1 MVYGK
6 GLLLIAAA
14 SLLVAGCGDQR
25 QRQFRQEKRQFAIVM
40 KSKLN
45 QFDRRA
51 AELAVQVQTDSL
63 HTLEVDSLR
72 LSHDEFRGRIA
83 AIDGATASQWK
94 EIKPAMEAEYYDLE
108 RRYYEIA
115 GAVAAQ
121 QAIEASVDTLTAGD
135 AGEEP
140 REDVVE
146 SAGSAK
152 NTPADAVSPPDSVAD
167 AAGAL
172 NR

>member
-1 MVYGK
+1 MDCRK
-6 GLLLIAAA
+6 GLWLIVAA
-14 SLLVAGCGDQR
+14 SLLVAGCGDQH

-51 AELAVQVQTDSL
+51 ADLAAQVQADSL

-72 LSHDEFRGRIA
+72 AGHNEFLGRIA

-115 GAVAAQ
+115 SAVDAQ
-121 QAIEASVDTLTAGD
+121 QAIEASVDTVIADD

-140 REDVVE
+140 REAIVE
-146 SAGSAK
+146 STGNSK
-152 NTPADAVSPPDSVAD
+152 NTPADAVSLPDSVVD
-167 AAGAL
+167 AAGAV
-172 NR
+172 N

>member
-1 MVYGK
+1 MVAL
-6 GLLLIAAA
+6 GLFL
-14 SLLVAGCGDQR
+14 AGCGDQR

-51 AELAVQVQTDSL
+51 ADLATQVLEDSL
-63 HTLEVDSLR
+63 HLAEVEALR
-72 LSHDEFRGRIA
+72 GSHIELRGKIA
-83 AIDGATASQWK
+83 GIDGATVGQWK

-121 QAIEASVDTLTAGD
+121 QALEATTDTLSAQTLTPEDDVAG
-135 AGEEP
+135 
-140 REDVVE
+140 
-146 SAGSAK
+146 
-152 NTPADAVSPPDSVAD
+152 NTPDGAAVVADSVSD
-167 AAGAL
+167 AAGIM